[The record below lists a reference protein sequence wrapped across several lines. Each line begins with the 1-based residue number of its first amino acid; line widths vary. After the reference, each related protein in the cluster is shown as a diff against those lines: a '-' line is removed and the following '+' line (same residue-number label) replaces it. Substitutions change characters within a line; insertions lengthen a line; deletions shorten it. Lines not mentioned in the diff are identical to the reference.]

1 MSVSKII
8 IEDGCTACGLCEDV
22 CPDVFSVDDVSVINE
37 GADLGAN
44 EEDIRQAAEECP
56 VEVITIVD

>member
-22 CPDVFSVDDVSVINE
+22 CPDVFSVDDVSVVNE
-37 GADLGAN
+37 DADLDAN

-56 VEVITIVD
+56 VEVITVVD